1 MGRKILKKE
10 FLTANKEQY
19 EILSIFIGARFS
31 LVLEGFLESLLTGIK
46 SEQIDVFAE
55 RVSCLRRKLVVYDQE
70 EWFVI

>member
-10 FLTANKEQY
+10 FLTANKDQY

-55 RVSCLRRKLVVYDQE
+55 RVSCLRRKLVVYD
-70 EWFVI
+70 